1 MQCDRW
7 SWRSR
12 AQARAADTGS
22 SRSASCMKT
31 VKEDLNKIT
40 PKRLRFIGWLQR
52 RALNPHSAYSA
63 ECTKMAKALLKAI
76 LKHFGGSSV
85 LLPKE
90 ILPHCAMSL
99 AVTMTHL
106 FTGTSAPEQRV
117 TAKLMICCVEEAF
130 MSSGFRDVNP
140 LSNVSHLRPLPLQQ
154 KTVGEQDAA
163 CDDECLM
170 RARG

>member
-1 MQCDRW
+1 
-7 SWRSR
+7 
-12 AQARAADTGS
+12 
-22 SRSASCMKT
+22 MKT
-31 VKEDLNKIT
+31 VKIT

-52 RALNPHSAYSA
+52 RALNPHNAYSA
-63 ECTKMAKALLKAI
+63 KCTKLAEALLKAI

-90 ILPHCAMSL
+90 ILAHCAVSL
-99 AVTMTHL
+99 AVTRTHL

-117 TAKLMICCVEEAF
+117 TGTLMMCCVEEAF
-130 MSSGFRDVNP
+130 IPPSGFRDVNP

-163 CDDECLM
+163 CDDEYLL